1 VANPFFQCKQF
12 IVHQQHTSMKVCTDA
27 CLFGAWV
34 SGHNLIHNANNIIDI
49 GTGTGLLSLMLA
61 QVTENSKAS
70 ITAIEIEAEAAEE
83 AKSNFNL
90 SKWSERLVLVNDS
103 IQNFTASIV
112 NGEFVSKGLNDNN
125 NNNNNNNLLYDIVIS
140 NPPFYEGDL
149 KSPDANKNKAAH
161 STELPWNILLENVT
175 SLLNNNGSFFVLVPT
190 LRAYTMQKLS
200 ESHQLQL
207 VEEVLVY
214 NDAKHLPFRSFLH
227 FTKVKPAIDKEISV
241 LRNKIVIKN
250 TDNTYSAAFT
260 ELLKDYYLHL

>member
-1 VANPFFQCKQF
+1 VANPYFQCKQF

-34 SGHNLIHNANNIIDI
+34 SQKTLVQNASNIVDI

-61 QVTENSKAS
+61 QVTETSKSS
-70 ITAIEIEAEAAEE
+70 ITAIEIESQAAAEAS
-83 AKSNFNL
+83 SNFNI
-90 SKWSERLVLVNDS
+90 SKWSDRLKLVNDS
-103 IQNFTASIV
+103 IQNFTASISI
-112 NGEFVSKGLNDNN
+112 GEFVSKGLNNN
-125 NNNNNNNLLYDIVIS
+125 FLFDIVIS

-161 STELPWNILLENVT
+161 STELPWNILVENIS
-175 SLLNNNGSFFVLVPT
+175 SLLTDTGSFFVLVPT
-190 LRAYTMQKLS
+190 LRAYTMQKLA
-200 ESHQLQL
+200 EAHQLQL

-227 FTKVKPAIDKEISV
+227 FKKNLNTLDKETSV

-250 TDNTYSAAFT
+250 TDNTYSTAFT

>member
-1 VANPFFQCKQF
+1 VANPYFQCKEF

-34 SGHNLIHNANNIIDI
+34 AKQPSLERAHSIVDI

-70 ITAIEIEAEAAEE
+70 ITAIEIEAQAAEE
-83 AKSNFNL
+83 ANSNFNL
-90 SKWSERLVLVNDS
+90 SKWSDRLKLVNDS
-103 IQNFTASIV
+103 IQNFTASI
-112 NGEFVSKGLNDNN
+112 NMGDLVSNELNN
-125 NNNNNNNLLYDIVIS
+125 NNSKQFFDIVIS

-149 KSPDANKNKAAH
+149 KSPDPNKNKAAH

-190 LRAYTMQKLS
+190 LRAYTMQKLA
-200 ESHQLQL
+200 EANHLYL
-207 VEEVLVY
+207 TEEVLVY

-250 TDNTYSAAFT
+250 ADNTYSTEFT
-260 ELLKDYYLHL
+260 ELLKDYYLYL

>member
-34 SGHNLIHNANNIIDI
+34 AKQPSLESAHSIVDI
-49 GTGTGLLSLMLA
+49 GAGTGLLSLMLA

-70 ITAIEIEAEAAEE
+70 ITAIEIEAQAAEE

-90 SKWSERLVLVNDS
+90 SKWSDRLKLVNDS
-103 IQNFTASIV
+103 IQNFTASI
-112 NGEFVSKGLNDNN
+112 NMGDLVSNELNN
-125 NNNNNNNLLYDIVIS
+125 NNKDFNRTKQFFDTVIS

-149 KSPDANKNKAAH
+149 KSPDPNKNKAAH

-175 SLLNNNGSFFVLVPT
+175 SLLDNNGSFFVLVPT
-190 LRAYTMQKLS
+190 LRAYTMQKLA
-200 ESHQLQL
+200 EANYLYL
-207 VEEVLVY
+207 TEEVLVY

-250 TDNTYSAAFT
+250 ADNTYSTEFT
-260 ELLKDYYLHL
+260 ELLKDYYLYL

>member
-1 VANPFFQCKQF
+1 MANPFFQCKQF

-34 SGHNLIHNANNIIDI
+34 SQKTLVQNSNSIVDI

-61 QVTENSKAS
+61 QVTETSKAS
-70 ITAIEIEAEAAEE
+70 ITAIEIEAQAAAE
-83 AKSNFNL
+83 ANSNFNI
-90 SKWSERLVLVNDS
+90 SKWSDRLTIVNDAV
-103 IQNFTASIV
+103 QNFTAS
-112 NGEFVSKGLNDNN
+112 SKGL
-125 NNNNNNNLLYDIVIS
+125 LFDIVIS

-161 STELPWNILLENVT
+161 STELPWSILVENVS
-175 SLLNNNGSFFVLVPT
+175 SLLSDAGAFFVLVPT
-190 LRAYTMQKLS
+190 LRAYTMQKLA
-200 ESHQLQL
+200 EAHQLQL

-214 NDAKHLPFRSFLH
+214 NDAKHLPFRSFLN
-227 FTKVKPAIDKEISV
+227 FTKAKLPIDKEISV

-250 TDNTYSAAFT
+250 TDNTYSTAFT

>member
-1 VANPFFQCKQF
+1 MANPYFQCKQF

-34 SGHNLIHNANNIIDI
+34 SQKSMVQNAINIVDI
-49 GTGTGLLSLMLA
+49 GTGTGLLSLMVA

-70 ITAIEIEAEAAEE
+70 ITAIEIEAQAAAE
-83 AKSNFNL
+83 ANSNFNI
-90 SKWSERLVLVNDS
+90 SKWSDRLKLVNDS
-103 IQNFTASIV
+103 IQNFTASI
-112 NGEFVSKGLNDNN
+112 SKDDLVINELNN
-125 NNNNNNNLLYDIVIS
+125 NKQLFDIVIS

-149 KSPDANKNKAAH
+149 KSPDPNKNKAAH
-161 STELPWNILLENVT
+161 STELPWSILVENVT

-190 LRAYTMQKLS
+190 LRAYTMQKLA
-200 ESHQLQL
+200 ETHQLQL
-207 VEEVLVY
+207 EEEVLVY

-227 FTKVKPAIDKEISV
+227 FTKVKPVIDKEISV

-250 TDNTYSAAFT
+250 ADNTYSTEFT

>member
-1 VANPFFQCKQF
+1 MANPYFQCKQF

-34 SGHNLIHNANNIIDI
+34 SQKSMVQNAINIVDI
-49 GTGTGLLSLMLA
+49 GTGTGLLSLMVA

-70 ITAIEIEAEAAEE
+70 ITAIEIEAQAAAE
-83 AKSNFNL
+83 ANSNFNI
-90 SKWSERLVLVNDS
+90 SKWSDRLKLVNDS
-103 IQNFTASIV
+103 IQNFTASI
-112 NGEFVSKGLNDNN
+112 SKDDLVINELNN
-125 NNNNNNNLLYDIVIS
+125 NKQLFDIVIS

-149 KSPDANKNKAAH
+149 KSPDPNKNKAAH
-161 STELPWNILLENVT
+161 STELPWNILVENVT

-190 LRAYTMQKLS
+190 LRAYTMQKLA
-200 ESHQLQL
+200 ETHQLQL
-207 VEEVLVY
+207 EEEVLVY

-227 FTKVKPAIDKEISV
+227 FTKVKPVIDKEISV

-250 TDNTYSAAFT
+250 ADNTYSTEFT

>member
-1 VANPFFQCKQF
+1 
-12 IVHQQHTSMKVCTDA
+12 MKVCTDA

-34 SGHNLIHNANNIIDI
+34 SQKSMVQNAINIVDI
-49 GTGTGLLSLMLA
+49 GTGTGLLSLMVA

-70 ITAIEIEAEAAEE
+70 ITAIEIEVQAAEE
-83 AKSNFNL
+83 ASSNFNI
-90 SKWSERLVLVNDS
+90 SKWKDRLKLVNDS
-103 IQNFTASIV
+103 IQNFTASI
-112 NGEFVSKGLNDNN
+112 NMGDLVSNEINKNN
-125 NNNNNNNLLYDIVIS
+125 NKQLFDIVIS

-161 STELPWNILLENVT
+161 STELPWNTLVENVSILLT
-175 SLLNNNGSFFVLVPT
+175 DAGSFFVLVPT
-190 LRAYTMQKLS
+190 LRAYTMQKLA
-200 ESHQLQL
+200 ELNQLQL

-227 FTKVKPAIDKEISV
+227 FQKNRKTLDKGNSV

-250 TDNTYSAAFT
+250 ADNTYSTEFT

>member
-1 VANPFFQCKQF
+1 VANPYFQCKQF

-34 SGHNLIHNANNIIDI
+34 SQKTLVQNASNIVDI

-61 QVTENSKAS
+61 QVTETSKAS
-70 ITAIEIEAEAAEE
+70 ITAIEIESQAAKEAS
-83 AKSNFNL
+83 SNFNI
-90 SKWSERLVLVNDS
+90 SKWNERLVLVNDS
-103 IQNFTASIV
+103 IQNFTANI
-112 NGEFVSKGLNDNN
+112 GKGDLVSNMLNN
-125 NNNNNNNLLYDIVIS
+125 NTNNNLLFDIVLS

-161 STELPWNILLENVT
+161 STELPWSILVENVV
-175 SLLNNNGSFFVLVPT
+175 SLLIDAGSFFVLVPT
-190 LRAYTMQKLS
+190 LRAYTMQKLA
-200 ESHQLQL
+200 EAHQLQL

-227 FTKVKPAIDKEISV
+227 FQKNSKTLDKDISV

-250 TDNTYSAAFT
+250 TDNTYSTAFT

>member
-1 VANPFFQCKQF
+1 MANPYFQCKEF

-34 SGHNLIHNANNIIDI
+34 AKQPSLERAHSIVDI
-49 GTGTGLLSLMLA
+49 GAGTGLLSLMLA

-70 ITAIEIEAEAAEE
+70 ITAIEIEAQAAEE
-83 AKSNFNL
+83 ANSNFNL
-90 SKWSERLVLVNDS
+90 SKWKDRLKLVNDS
-103 IQNFTASIV
+103 IQNFTASI
-112 NGEFVSKGLNDNN
+112 NMGDLVSNELNN
-125 NNNNNNNLLYDIVIS
+125 NNKDVNRTKQFFDTVIS

-149 KSPDANKNKAAH
+149 KSPDPNKNKAAH

-190 LRAYTMQKLS
+190 LRAYTMQKLA
-200 ESHQLQL
+200 EANHLYL
-207 VEEVLVY
+207 TEEVLVY

-250 TDNTYSAAFT
+250 ADNTYSTEFT
-260 ELLKDYYLHL
+260 ELLKDYYLYL

>member
-1 VANPFFQCKQF
+1 VANPYFQCKEF

-34 SGHNLIHNANNIIDI
+34 SQKSMVQNAINIVDI
-49 GTGTGLLSLMLA
+49 GTGTGLLSLMVA

-70 ITAIEIEAEAAEE
+70 ITAIEIEAQAAAE
-83 AKSNFNL
+83 ANSNFNI
-90 SKWSERLVLVNDS
+90 SKWSDRLKLVNDS
-103 IQNFTASIV
+103 IQNFTASI
-112 NGEFVSKGLNDNN
+112 SKDDLVINELNN
-125 NNNNNNNLLYDIVIS
+125 NKQLFDIVIS

-149 KSPDANKNKAAH
+149 KSPDPNKNKAAH
-161 STELPWNILLENVT
+161 STELPWNILVENVT

-190 LRAYTMQKLS
+190 LRAYTMQKLA
-200 ESHQLQL
+200 ETHQLQL
-207 VEEVLVY
+207 EEEVLVY

-227 FTKVKPAIDKEISV
+227 FTKVKPVIDKEISV

-250 TDNTYSAAFT
+250 ADNTYSTEFT